1 MLFFQIKNDV
11 EAEVLCMTAIGNIKL
26 QQGNMEETKVQF
38 TCTYSTLYF
47 IIFEFDTCEQ
57 INSLHVSHNKIIL
70 HVCIV
75 TFVKFSQSI
84 LLFCTLCGSPGNV
97 INSQLSSCT
106 SY

>member
-47 IIFEFDTCEQ
+47 IIFDFDTCE
-57 INSLHVSHNKIIL
+57 
-70 HVCIV
+70 
-75 TFVKFSQSI
+75 
-84 LLFCTLCGSPGNV
+84 
-97 INSQLSSCT
+97 
-106 SY
+106 

>member
-47 IIFEFDTCEQ
+47 IILEFDTCE
-57 INSLHVSHNKIIL
+57 
-70 HVCIV
+70 
-75 TFVKFSQSI
+75 
-84 LLFCTLCGSPGNV
+84 
-97 INSQLSSCT
+97 
-106 SY
+106 